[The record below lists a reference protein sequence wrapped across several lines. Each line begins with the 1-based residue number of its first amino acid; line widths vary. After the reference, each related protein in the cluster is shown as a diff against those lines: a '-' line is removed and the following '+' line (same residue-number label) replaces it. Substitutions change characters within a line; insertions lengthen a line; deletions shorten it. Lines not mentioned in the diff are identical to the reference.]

1 MEWVWCALQGRDGCP
16 LRGCPLAVFQG
27 GQILFPASEC
37 VVSTGAS
44 QEHLAT
50 LAAPWGH
57 PNPFLPSIMTNQTYR
72 PLQER
77 RPFRQNPYNF
87 HTVLFGAQPQSQI
100 LAHAGWVITSAL
112 PPL

>member
-1 MEWVWCALQGRDGCP
+1 MEWVWCALQGRRDGCP
-16 LRGCPLAVFQG
+16 LMGCPLAVFQG

-37 VVSTGAS
+37 VVSTGVS

-72 PLQER
+72 PLQEGHG
-77 RPFRQNPYNF
+77 RPFPQNPY
-87 HTVLFGAQPQSQI
+87 I
-100 LAHAGWVITSAL
+100 LPTQFFLELSLRVRS
-112 PPL
+112 